1 MPIDYGF
8 GVELCRPRRA
18 NQKGSVENLVGWVKG
33 SFFKVRRF
41 HDREDLQRQFIAR
54 LDEVN
59 THRPSRAT
67 NEIPADRMTA
77 ERQRLSPMA
86 IPASEY
92 PLRITTMVRTTG
104 FVEFERIR

>member
-1 MPIDYGF
+1 M
-8 GVELCRPRRA
+8 
-18 NQKGSVENLVGWVKG
+18 GWVKG